1 MRQRGIVS
9 GGEEGGRGKWLG
21 WFKWKFQA
29 SPPKTLSAMFA
40 QIKVEIV
47 ANSKNKTRKFS
58 THKARK
64 AGKGVSNFDSLHPLY
79 FPPSHSHS
87 FTHTH
92 DSSDFN
98 DTRMTWKLFHLNFLR
113 QLRVLLDSHIHAPTH
128 IHVHT
133 HTHTRGC
140 TMGARSVYCQQSIKT
155 AKSFVTKTY
164 ADI

>member
-1 MRQRGIVS
+1 MRKG
-9 GGEEGGRGKWLG
+9 GKWVG

-29 SPPKTLSAMFA
+29 SPPKTLSAMFV

-58 THKARK
+58 THTKRAKLEKA
-64 AGKGVSNFDSLHPLY
+64 SHILTHSTHCTSHS
-79 FPPSHSHS
+79 PSYSHS
-87 FTHTH
+87 FTPTH

-113 QLRVLLDSHIHAPTH
+113 QLRVLPDLHTPTH
-128 IHVHT
+128 LYT
-133 HTHTRGC
+133 HTHTRTHTRGS

-155 AKSFVTKTY
+155 AKSFVTKTF